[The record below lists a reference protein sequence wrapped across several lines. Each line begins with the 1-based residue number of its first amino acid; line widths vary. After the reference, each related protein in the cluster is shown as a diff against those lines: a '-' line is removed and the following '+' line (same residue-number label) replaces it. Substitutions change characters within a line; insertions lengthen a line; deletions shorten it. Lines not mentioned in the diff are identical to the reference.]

1 MDAISN
7 LWVVGKKFRAHPR
20 RPFATELSKGTET
33 KTNAQRIQE
42 TESIGTL
49 FDEQRIDKN
58 LLSVNK

>member
-1 MDAISN
+1 M
-7 LWVVGKKFRAHPR
+7 L
-20 RPFATELSKGTET
+20 KGYR
-33 KTNAQRIQE
+33 K